1 MKTVLFTILCVML
14 STSGYAADRMN
25 MKGTKIRGNQELPKV
40 LYIVPWKQAKVPNL
54 NQPPLKSLINEALT
68 PVDRNGL
75 MRTSLQPTP
84 ANSCRNTGNKILL
97 TFGQF
102 SNRVI
107 CKTAKRL
114 YLYDR
119 VLMKR

>member
-68 PVDRNGL
+68 PVDREVFQ
-75 MRTSLQPTP
+75 RKIRYYDSLSAQKKRVN
-84 ANSCRNTGNKILL
+84 AN
-97 TFGQF
+97 
-102 SNRVI
+102 
-107 CKTAKRL
+107 
-114 YLYDR
+114 
-119 VLMKR
+119 